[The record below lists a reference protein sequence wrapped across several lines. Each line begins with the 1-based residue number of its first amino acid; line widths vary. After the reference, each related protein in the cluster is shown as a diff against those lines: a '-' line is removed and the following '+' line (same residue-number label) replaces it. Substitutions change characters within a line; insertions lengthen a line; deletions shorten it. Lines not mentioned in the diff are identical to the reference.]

1 MWRTGYGE
9 RTLEEAEAVV
19 FAEALL
25 SLLDEAVQDQFDD
38 YQLGISCFDNLTYGQ
53 QISVLVIVGN
63 GLLSKDVAPIELT
76 AVVEG
81 AIAAFFRHLSNEIIP
96 PPGMLCKS
104 LAKMRSLPTCLAPQ
118 DWDSDHLCQFLITGQ

>member
-1 MWRTGYGE
+1 MRE
-9 RTLEEAEAVV
+9 LEGAEAVV

-63 GLLSKDVAPIELT
+63 GLLRKDVAPVELT

-81 AIAAFFRHLSNEIIP
+81 AIAAVIQTSYERDNF
-96 PPGMLCKS
+96 
-104 LAKMRSLPTCLAPQ
+104 
-118 DWDSDHLCQFLITGQ
+118 

>member
-1 MWRTGYGE
+1 MWRTGCGE
-9 RTLEEAEAVV
+9 RTLEGVEAEV

-38 YQLGISCFDNLTYGQ
+38 YQLGINCFDNLTYGQ
-53 QISVLVIVGN
+53 QISVLGIIGS

-81 AIAAFFRHLSNEIIP
+81 AIAAVFRHLTNEIIFEVDTP
-96 PPGMLCKS
+96 EM
-104 LAKMRSLPTCLAPQ
+104 
-118 DWDSDHLCQFLITGQ
+118 